1 MTAIFGGGGRVAVW
15 ALAGERPRG
24 LAGRAAVNVRGEH
37 HKSVLSSPAQSA
49 MALKL
54 FVLAVCVAVAHAG
67 VYPAPAAVSYSAPAV
82 RARPYAP
89 AYAAPRVAYAAAPA
103 VYAPAPVYRA
113 PAPAVYHAPAPAV
126 YHAPAPVYHAPA
138 PAPEP
143 YDPHPQY
150 NYEYSVH
157 DAHTGD
163 VKSQAESRDGD
174 VVHGS
179 YSLVEP
185 DGTRRVVDYTADPH
199 NGFNAVVHKEPAA
212 HPAPAPVVRYAPAA
226 PAYGYH

>member
-1 MTAIFGGGGRVAVW
+1 
-15 ALAGERPRG
+15 
-24 LAGRAAVNVRGEH
+24 
-37 HKSVLSSPAQSA
+37 

-67 VYPAPAAVSYSAPAV
+67 VYPAPAAFSYSAPAV

-89 AYAAPRVAYAAAPA
+89 AYAAPKVAYAAAPA
-103 VYAPAPVYRA
+103 VYAPAPVYR
-113 PAPAVYHAPAPAV
+113 APAPAV

-163 VKSQAESRDGD
+163 VKSQTESRDGD

-226 PAYGYH
+226 PAYAYH